1 MAKKQ
6 SGNISRYDSIAL
18 VLQGGGALGAYQVG
32 VYEELFRTPYQP
44 DWVTGVSIGA
54 INSALIVGNPPERR
68 MDRLREFWYLVSSE
82 VSYPAP
88 DEARLRTA
96 FNSWSAG
103 YAAMLGVPGFYRPRF
118 PPALTGAP
126 GYAKV
131 VSVYDTTHLRE
142 TLLKL
147 VDFDLINSKTIRLS
161 VGAVDVRTGNSV
173 YFDNFERTITVEHI
187 LASGAL
193 PPAFAPVEIDGEFYW
208 DGGIVSNTPLQYVLD
223 SRDSHSMLVLQV
235 DLFPAR
241 GELPTDLGEVLV
253 RQKDIQYSS
262 RTRYNTDMAAKVQNA
277 RQTVRELLQALPESV
292 RSNRRVRE
300 LEEWLRMPP
309 VDIVHLIYRQKAYEH
324 ESKDY
329 DFSRASVLEH
339 WRAGAVDMRDSLN
352 HPEWLAHSGLDEG
365 VTVYDFLRP
374 SATTNPTPAANKE
387 CP

>member
-1 MAKKQ
+1 MMTKK
-6 SGNISRYDSIAL
+6 SGNIPRDDSVAL

-44 DWVTGVSIGA
+44 NWVAGVSIGA

-68 MDRLREFWYLVSSE
+68 MERLREFWHRVSSE

-88 DEARLRTA
+88 NEGRMRAA

-103 YAAMLGVPGFYRPRF
+103 YAATLGVPGFYRPRF
-118 PPALTGAP
+118 PPVLAGAP
-126 GYAKV
+126 GHAKV
-131 VSVYDTTHLRE
+131 LSIYDTTHLRE

-147 VDFDLINSKTIRLS
+147 VDFELINSKKIRLS
-161 VGAVDVRTGNSV
+161 VGAVDVRTGNSI
-173 YFDNFERTITVEHI
+173 YFDNFERTITLEHI

-193 PPAFAPVEIDGEFYW
+193 PPAFPPVEIAGEFYW
-208 DGGIVSNTPLQYVLD
+208 DGGILSNTPLQYVLD
-223 SRDSHSMLVLQV
+223 SRDSRGMLILQV

-262 RTRYNTDMAAKVQNA
+262 RTRYNTDMATKIQRA
-277 RQTVRELLQALPESV
+277 RQTVRDLLRTLPEGV
-292 RSNRRVRE
+292 RGNPRVRE

-339 WRAGAVDMRDSLN
+339 WRAGAADMRDSLN

-374 SATTNPTPAANKE
+374 SATTNPALGANKE
-387 CP
+387 SP